1 LIIFS
6 NQHQRRVKAMRR
18 YASFAEMVSNEDSNR
33 IMPEYS
39 PERIISG
46 LRQIYPPDKERLG
59 VLVFELEVVA

>member
-1 LIIFS
+1 
-6 NQHQRRVKAMRR
+6 MRR